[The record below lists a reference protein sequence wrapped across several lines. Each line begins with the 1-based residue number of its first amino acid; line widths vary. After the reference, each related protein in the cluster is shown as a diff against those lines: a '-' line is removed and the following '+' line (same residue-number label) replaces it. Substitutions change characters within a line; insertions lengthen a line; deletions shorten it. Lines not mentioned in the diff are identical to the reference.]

1 MLALARGQQN
11 ADDERR
17 HPLHARLVS
26 RPRILVADD
35 EPLVLKT
42 IERLLGAEYALTSVN
57 DGAKALALLRAGER
71 YDVVLCDLSMPEV
84 GGALVY
90 FETALLAPEQARRF
104 GFIFGGTTTHTDRQL
119 LDGLDQPRLE
129 KPFTS
134 RELRGM
140 IETILA
146 DAERPMA

>member
-1 MLALARGQQN
+1 M
-11 ADDERR
+11 
-17 HPLHARLVS
+17 S

-42 IERLLGAEYALTSVN
+42 IERLLGTDYAVTSVD
-57 DGAKALALLRAGER
+57 DGAKVLALLRAGER
-71 YDVVLCDLSMPEV
+71 FDVVLCDLSMPEV

-104 GFIFGGTTTHTDRQL
+104 GFIFGGTTTQTDRAL

-134 RELRGM
+134 AQLRGM
-140 IETILA
+140 IATILA
-146 DAERPMA
+146 DAARPVA